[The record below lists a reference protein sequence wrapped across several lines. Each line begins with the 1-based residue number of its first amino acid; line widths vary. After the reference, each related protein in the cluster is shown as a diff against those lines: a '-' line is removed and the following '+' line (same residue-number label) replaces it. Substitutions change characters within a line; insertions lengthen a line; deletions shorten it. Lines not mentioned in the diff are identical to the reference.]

1 MYSKHEKL
9 FACSWKGC
17 LRPEHI
23 LADVVKHSHVTIL
36 VLSRLRDDLFHIAD
50 QNWKLI
56 FVAIIQFVQL
66 PKDMFKKQK
75 NEPANM
81 KTPDSQ
87 TPTMKKI
94 WLQVE
99 VRYFVLK

>member
-1 MYSKHEKL
+1 MHS
-9 FACSWKGC
+9 
-17 LRPEHI
+17 EHVLTDI
-23 LADVVKHSHVTIL
+23 VEHPHVAIL
-36 VLSRLRDDLFHIAD
+36 VLSRLRNDLFHVAD

-56 FVAIIQFVQL
+56 FVAIIQFVQSS
-66 PKDMFKKQK
+66 KDMFKKQK
-75 NEPANM
+75 SAPANM

-99 VRYFVLK
+99 VRYFV